1 MCSVK
6 QVNVAGTDSLSFK
19 SEEISNRSEEAC
31 QTFYRLM
38 QALSFKTST
47 QLCLN
52 DFSINKGK

>member
-1 MCSVK
+1 MK

-19 SEEISNRSEEAC
+19 SEEISNKSEEAC